1 MMTTDSTE
9 MDLIPQRHKYIMQA
23 PVWYTLIYSILK
35 NGGKPE
41 NVMKQEV
48 RPWESEVKNKV

>member
-1 MMTTDSTE
+1 MTTDSTE

-48 RPWESEVKNKV
+48 RP